1 MWLKD
6 RDSIVVVVRHY
17 DESGRLVRAQIAGNN
32 RVCSAECSAFLAE
45 DALRRLGWMR
55 LEEYSS
61 TKRLDSGHLTFSVFI
76 RPGFIGRLTPP
87 LKNIAASKPRTRLYL
102 N

>member
-6 RDSIVVVVRHY
+6 RDSIVVVARRY
-17 DESGRLVRAQIAGNN
+17 DESGRLVGAQIAGNN
-32 RVCSAECSAFLAE
+32 RVCSAECSAFLVE
-45 DALRRLGWMR
+45 DALRRLGWMQF
-55 LEEYSS
+55 EEYSS

-76 RPGFIGRLTPP
+76 RPRFHRATRATT
-87 LKNIAASKPRTRLYL
+87 KNIAAGKLRTRPYL

>member
-6 RDSIVVVVRHY
+6 RDSIVVVSRHY
-17 DESGRLVRAQIAGNN
+17 DESGRLVGAQITGNN
-32 RVCSAECSAFLAE
+32 GVCSTVCSAFLAE
-45 DALRRLGWMR
+45 DALRRLGWMQ

-61 TKRLDSGHLTFSVFI
+61 TKRLASGHLTFSVFI
-76 RPGFIGRLTPP
+76 RPGFIGQLTPP
-87 LKNIAASKPRTRLYL
+87 LKNIAAGKLRTRLYL